1 MQTTQTPI
9 KAAIG
14 AAVRFFP
21 ASSGDADLTPG
32 QSGWIVH
39 LWSDTCANIEFDML
53 DGRTV
58 IRSSVPV
65 FQEGQAHG
73 IASYYAEL
81 IQSQAANQAEEQ
93 PEAAD
98 EQPTQEAPRIT
109 LQDIEAS
116 IRSEY
121 YFTAADGIIGR
132 SFDENDTSEPTEEQ
146 YAALDM
152 VTICVLILNNGTK
165 IFGVNEG
172 PVSPE
177 NFNATLGKTYARAKA
192 IEQIW
197 PLLGYELRS
206 ALQSEAVIKPVELQ
220 VELRTDNPAVDLRDV
235 VAGMTLSPSAIKHP
249 SEFTEP
255 ELESI
260 AKGLIANSG
269 YDEGAA
275 IGDRSNGVGE
285 GPAGESDDD
294 LPDSHPV

>member
-21 ASSGDADLTPG
+21 STSGDADLSAFQVG
-32 QSGWIVH
+32 EIVH
-39 LWSDTCANIEFDML
+39 LWSDTCGNVQFTLL
-53 DGRTV
+53 DDRVV
-58 IRSSVPV
+58 IRSSVPL

-73 IASYYAEL
+73 IAGYYAEL
-81 IQSQAANQAEEQ
+81 LPPLDTNQAQDQ

-98 EQPTQEAPRIT
+98 GQPTQEAPRIT
-109 LQDIEAS
+109 LQDIEAT

-132 SFDENDTSEPTEEQ
+132 SFDENDTSEPTEEE

-152 VTICVLILNNGTK
+152 VTICTLTLNNGTK
-165 IFGVNEG
+165 IFGINEG

-206 ALQSEAVIKPVELQ
+206 ALQSEVVRGI
-220 VELRTDNPAVDLRDV
+220 ELRTTDPAVDLRDV

-260 AKGLIANSG
+260 AKGLIAKGG
-269 YDEGAA
+269 YDQEDAA
-275 IGDRSNGVGE
+275 IGDRSDGVGE